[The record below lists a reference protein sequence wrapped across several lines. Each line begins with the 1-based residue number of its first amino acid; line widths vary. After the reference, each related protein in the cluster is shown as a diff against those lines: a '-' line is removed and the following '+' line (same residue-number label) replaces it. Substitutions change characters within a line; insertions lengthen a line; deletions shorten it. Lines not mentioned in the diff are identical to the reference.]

1 MADIT
6 LQAAVPGHECSA
18 RDDIILRIATVWLS
32 GHRAA
37 EAHVPQPQRVI
48 GDSPPRASPFGGQL
62 STPLMNAPIELD
74 TVGLPFLVF

>member
-18 RDDIILRIATVWLS
+18 RDDIVLRITVWLP

-37 EAHVPQPQRVI
+37 EAHVSQPQRVI
-48 GDSPPRASPFGGQL
+48 GDSPPRTSAFGGQL